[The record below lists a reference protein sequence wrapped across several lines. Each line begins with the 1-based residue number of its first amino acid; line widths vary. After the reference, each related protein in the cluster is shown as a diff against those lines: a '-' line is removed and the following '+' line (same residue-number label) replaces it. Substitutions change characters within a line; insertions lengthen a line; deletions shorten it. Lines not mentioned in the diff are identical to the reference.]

1 MLTARQRRAAE
12 AQQYIIDFIFTHGA
26 GFIATWLEVTMTT
39 VRRWESG
46 KSRVPKAAIV
56 ALEAYRGRLPGMD
69 QASRWRGAV
78 IRDGRLYMED
88 WNRGFLPGEIA
99 AIPRLESLIEM
110 QAAEKNRLKAE
121 LGKAR
126 AELAETDIAANDAH
140 PEGSWPV
147 RAMPLMDIT
156 PRKRGKRKA

>member
-78 IRDGRLYMED
+78 IRDGRLYME
-88 WNRGFLPGEIA
+88 
-99 AIPRLESLIEM
+99 M

-121 LGKAR
+121 LDKAR